1 MPSGTIPTP
10 RPSSASPPRP
20 RSASNR
26 TGVAGVGLLVVLA
39 AALLLGA
46 APPEDGSQ
54 ELARLAEALRAEPA
68 AERYE
73 QLAQF
78 AEQQRDREMSAQAAF
93 ALGMADFRQER
104 WAEAR
109 AWFGRALTSRWLED
123 YAAYHR
129 ARAAMEAGAF
139 EVALASLD
147 GDSFTGS
154 ALQEPAHVLAG
165 DILVRAGRAQ
175 EALERLTQVPNSWST
190 PALLLAR
197 ARAQTA
203 TGQAREAVEALHRI
217 YYQFPLSPE
226 AEPANELLGSLRAE
240 MGLQYPTPGEALRRE
255 RAEKLWAAGAY
266 RGARSAY
273 VDLSVRAREPAR
285 HEARLRAALS
295 LYNLG
300 GAGTACKEL
309 ARLGAAPPALEGE
322 FRSLRARCD
331 VRAGRWERAH
341 TDLAYLAAYFP
352 ATPEYKTA
360 LLAAAKTAWVQ
371 GQTERARDS
380 YRDFLA
386 AFPSDHSTAI
396 AHWRL
401 AWLAYT
407 EDDHPWAARLMEE
420 HLKRFP
426 ESPYGSHAFYWR
438 ARLAANDEPLTRHL
452 LETLVARAP
461 RDYLAGPAREWL
473 RRLQGAP
480 AGDGDALPA
489 WAQHL
494 PRRPLQKAP
503 GPLPP
508 ILRHRAAK
516 AEVLERLGLPD
527 FAGRELDHALLQS
540 SHPELHLARAR
551 AAFRQQRYAR
561 ATEIL
566 RRAHPFYRSY
576 RLEELPREAWEL
588 MFPLLYWD
596 AIRREARRQRI
607 DPYLVLALIR
617 QESRFEKQAI
627 SSAGALGLMQLMPR
641 TARYVA
647 RNRRLSVERITDP
660 DLNIRLGVRYLAR
673 LLRRF
678 NGSLEKTVAAYNGG
692 GTRVARWAREF
703 PRAPAEFVESI
714 PVTQTREFVH
724 KVLRNYHFYRDL
736 YADRQLLS
744 AATGEE

>member
-1 MPSGTIPTP
+1 MGL
-10 RPSSASPPRP
+10 A
-20 RSASNR
+20 
-26 TGVAGVGLLVVLA
+26 LLV
-39 AALLLGA
+39 ALGATFLLGA
-46 APPEDGSQ
+46 APPADGSQ
-54 ELARLAEALRAEPA
+54 ELAQLARALHDEPA
-68 AERYE
+68 PDRYDRLE
-73 QLAQF
+73 QFVEKQL
-78 AEQQRDREMSAQAAF
+78 DRELSAQAAF

-104 WAEAR
+104 WDRAR
-109 AWFGRALTSRWLED
+109 AWLRRARASRWVDD
-123 YAAYHR
+123 YAAYHL
-129 ARAAMEAGAF
+129 AHAAMEAGAF

-147 GDSFTGS
+147 GVSFAGS
-154 ALQEPAHVLAG
+154 ALQEPAQVLAG
-165 DILVRAGRAQ
+165 DILVRARRAQ
-175 EALERLTQVPNSWST
+175 EALERLAQVPKSWSG

-203 TGQAREAVEALHRI
+203 AGQAREAVETLHRI

-240 MGLQYPTPGEALRRE
+240 LGPQYPTPGEALRRE

-309 ARLGAAPPALEGE
+309 ARLGGAPPALEGE

-341 TDLAYLAAYFP
+341 TDLAYLAAYFS

-371 GQTERARDS
+371 GQTERARDY

-426 ESPYGSHAFYWR
+426 ESPYGSHALYWR
-438 ARLAANDEPLTRHL
+438 ARLAVNDEPLTRHL
-452 LETLVARAP
+452 LETLVARTP

-489 WAQHL
+489 WAEHL

-503 GPLPP
+503 GSLPP
-508 ILRHRAAK
+508 VLRHRAAK

-551 AAFRQQRYAR
+551 VAFRQQRYAR

-607 DPYLVLALIR
+607 DPYLVAALIR

-641 TARYVA
+641 TARYLA

-703 PRAPAEFVESI
+703 PRDPAEFVESI

-736 YADRQLLS
+736 YAERQLLS
-744 AATGEE
+744 AAPREE